1 MINFIA
7 VVRCH
12 CMKQLFLIPLIFLA
26 SACGDSADTAQQQ
39 ASVPAVADEYEKP
52 APSTSYEEAHAA
64 AVASI
69 GLSNS
74 VGHAWSTADALL
86 AEGAEAA
93 AAGDEELAILLT
105 DKARMQADLSI
116 RQAEHEDGAWTE
128 RVLSD

>member
-1 MINFIA
+1 
-7 VVRCH
+7 
-12 CMKQLFLIPLIFLA
+12 MKQLCLIPLIVLA
-26 SACGDSADTAQQQ
+26 SSCGDSDDTAHQQ
-39 ASVPAVADEYEKP
+39 ASVPSLPAVADEYEEP
-52 APSTSYEEAHAA
+52 APSTSYDEAHAA

-86 AEGAEAA
+86 AEGADAA
-93 AAGDEELAILLT
+93 VAGDEELAILLT

>member
-1 MINFIA
+1 MYQA
-7 VVRCH
+7 
-12 CMKQLFLIPLIFLA
+12 MKQLFLISLIVLV
-26 SACGDSADTAQQQ
+26 SACRDSDDTAHQQ
-39 ASVPAVADEYEKP
+39 ASVPSSPAAADAYVKP

-74 VGHAWSTADALL
+74 VGHAWSTADALM
-86 AEGAEAA
+86 AEGADAA
-93 AAGDEELAILLT
+93 ADGNEELAIRLT

-116 RQAEHEDGAWTE
+116 RQAEYEDVVWTE

>member
-1 MINFIA
+1 
-7 VVRCH
+7 
-12 CMKQLFLIPLIFLA
+12 MKQLFLISLIILA
-26 SACGDSADTAQQQ
+26 SACGDSNDTAHQR
-39 ASVPAVADEYEKP
+39 ATVPSLPAVADAYVKP
-52 APSTSYEEAHAA
+52 APSASYDEAHAA

-105 DKARMQADLSI
+105 DKARLQADLSI

>member
-1 MINFIA
+1 
-7 VVRCH
+7 
-12 CMKQLFLIPLIFLA
+12 MKQLFLTSLIILA
-26 SACGDSADTAQQQ
+26 SACGDSDDTAHQR
-39 ASVPAVADEYEKP
+39 AAVPSLPAVADAYVKP
-52 APSTSYEEAHAA
+52 APSTSYDEAHAA

-93 AAGDEELAILLT
+93 AAGNEELAILLT
-105 DKARMQADLSI
+105 DKARLQADLSI